1 MDRKVRMDFYA
12 TPAQKEKL
20 EKISAESG
28 APVAYILRVAIDMY
42 LNGRRRLASDN
53 NEPYL
58 NSN

>member
-12 TPAQKEKL
+12 TPE

-42 LNGRRRLASDN
+42 LNGRRRLADK